1 MLEPLLFCRGRV
13 FKEDEGA
20 FALDEIITPECHPRL
35 TLDPTSHAASN
46 IILTLNDI
54 QRDGPMGIVAHGHE
68 LTEGEEYCLPTPVT
82 VHLGAPS
89 TAGGVRFRGTL
100 RYRPAPGACDPD
112 QFNRRPATAASPAQE
127 RLLTLGSNEA
137 ATPLLGRFLFPAPA
151 GMSSTSAT
159 GWLTDTVLYVIDNS
173 GLGHVMLYDTSKN
186 FSLVGHLKGL
196 DGGGSAQFMSALLY
210 KATALHPPIV
220 QSNRWNG
227 GRGALIMSPAPGLR
241 RGELT
246 VSAENA
252 AVGNTPSGTFGQ
264 KFYYLSNGDLLI
276 MYMDYGRRWDP
287 GCCRPGAPLLG
298 PRRGLHRV
306 SNSSNSLVGGVS
318 SSRIGWHSIPEWV
331 PDLTELPDGSY
342 LLRSPQY
349 YADAAS
355 SMAGAV
361 TWCAGGVGCTGI
373 LNGNHSTSLVG
384 SHANDQVG
392 NYLRVFSDGTYV
404 VSSPAWYSNRGF
416 VAVGNS
422 THPVA
427 GVVSAANS
435 LLGASAGDK
444 VGYLMESQMFR
455 SNPNMHFLEN
465 GTFVVVSY
473 VGAHVFFNPRAGI
486 VPVGAI
492 DETNALLTGALGVF
506 VYLPVSQTFVI
517 ANTGNNG
524 YAHSY
529 SGATGAGC
537 LGSAAQRRQFDVPNQ
552 RKRDIIT
559 RVTVMVVPRGNGV
572 GGAKGEWNIADVAQ
586 LRGTA
591 AQPLSSSVLALTNGN
606 YVLYGSSLH
615 DPANSRTYVGFAM
628 LCTGAAGCPS
638 SITSATALV
647 GGASNDRVSHLG
659 VLALPDGGY
668 VVGSPGKTGSV
679 TYCPASGCQGV
690 LSATNSLVGL
700 GGVLTQNAFTLR
712 ATPAGGFVVGCPTCP
727 RSGMTN
733 AGIVAR
739 CGPQG
744 AGCLGQ
750 TASPTNSLSGD
761 AANTKMGFSL
771 KLSHN
776 GSLIIA
782 APGYA
787 STKGAVFWY
796 PATEEVVGQPD
807 PAKGLVGTTA
817 GQLAKRNIYGDPSPL
832 AVAHFSGRFLWR
844 GDTSG
849 RVRGPEDALLSLGV
863 LGCSIREL
871 RRWATCPQSAPVV
884 DARHTLTFAGLRG
897 WRVGVGWWAQVGDG
911 ALMATPNEDYIVW
924 SKTGGF
930 LTWCSGV
937 VGCRGVT
944 VAEADTI
951 TGIPTTIDPT
961 IKTRTGGDGDYYIP
975 LLSSFIW
982 SACLLLLIIDTRYL
996 RHETRYL
1003 RHLPL
1008 PAWLIID
1015 TTAQESRLRGCGV
1028 GSGPKDRA
1036 FPKGPLG
1043 PTTALMDIA
1052 KGDTTLIDLYNGA
1065 FLVACSGSLSYA
1077 GSITWCSGTDPCV
1090 GTASAARSL
1099 VGAAAADKLRIG
1111 SGGES
1116 ACPAFPPCDGWRA
1129 RPWLT
1134 PLPIPH
1140 CVSACLCRPGRQLGD
1155 LGATLS
1161 TTVTLGPNAT
1171 QPLYYLVRWSSTSTT
1186 ASSMTICPTASGC
1199 AGVVTD
1205 PAVSLVGTS
1214 TMRFKS
1220 SISFVETSDLI
1231 RFLPNGNI
1239 ILHILGAPVAT
1250 TQGKTYTLCIPSAGC
1265 NGTLSAE
1272 NTFGGNPGTHLTMPP
1287 AGSPEYAASSFYAGV
1302 PDAAGGLG
1310 ALRLCSGVTFD
1321 CANMASFT
1329 AANSALGSAAHP
1341 KLGYRDLFMGPNGLW
1356 VGHDNP
1362 AGLSYLALVN
1372 GQLPLGT
1379 AVTADNYIAG
1389 DSAAMQVDAATGI
1402 LVDSGS
1408 TRSVQVGLTRRYHSH
1423 FEQVAAETDGERVVM
1438 RFWVDEPVRMVGWTA
1453 TMTVTNPDTPMAVTQ
1468 NLVFNQTG
1476 RATLKS
1482 CSSCSFEAGSF
1493 PGGKKYPARISLLA
1507 PAVFFDKPVWDT
1519 VLDFGPYD
1527 AAAPQLPPFGDVP
1540 TEPAFDP
1547 VTPFTPANCYAG
1559 VSEPCEVHIKAKRY
1573 SLPAQVTLDGQSCQ
1587 VMGDSTTSDLHVFL
1601 PSQFQ
1606 ARTFTLELTSSDG
1619 LKVSTGFAYLGTT
1632 PEIYSAGPSC
1642 PPEGCMIT
1650 ITGTGFYNPTV
1661 FYGSGP
1667 LTCPSWTGTTII
1679 CQMPE
1684 AESES
1689 GTLLLQ
1695 NGNYRQTGFSYSYS
1709 YNPSPSHDADISS
1722 PLRAVIALLFLSLAV
1737 VYPTIDSVDPAQVEA
1752 TGGDIT
1758 IHGHDFIDP
1767 TVTMEG
1773 RPCPIQSATP
1783 TVIVCTA
1790 PPAPKER
1797 CRLTVQIGAPGQHS
1811 DTVTYTYNR
1820 PWLFPAPWGGESLPL
1835 WASAS
1840 FLPEAIRRPVIA
1852 SVGPTCPLAG
1862 GCVITI
1868 TGSDFVNPTVQMASA
1883 PLNCTAATATEVN
1896 CTVPAGT
1903 AEHSNLTL
1911 INLGGYAASVTYT
1924 YQVRRPVIASVG
1936 PACPL
1941 AGGCVITIA
1950 GSDFDSPTVTLA
1962 SAPLTCTAATATEV
1976 NCTVPAGT
1984 AEHANLTLI
1993 NLGGYADSVTYTY
2006 QVRTPILSGCT
2017 PASCPAATGCLL
2029 ALSGSAFELP
2039 AVTLGGTLACT
2050 LVSAGPTLILA
2061 QCGPSALRGPQNVTV
2076 TNTGGR
2082 QASRIISVQGAAPTF
2097 ASVTPSAGPALM
2109 TAPASLTI
2117 AGAGF
2122 WADPASGS
2130 CPTAAIGA
2138 AACTVTAC
2146 TATSLTCV
2154 LPAST
2159 TSQPLGAADLVVTN
2173 PDGVS
2178 GTLLGA
2184 YTFQG
2189 AWPSLTAVSP
2199 AMGPL
2204 AGGQLVTVVG
2214 TGMRAGARVTLGGAA
2229 CTGVA
2234 LGSGTTSLTCT
2245 TPAGAAAG
2253 LVGVTLTNSDL
2264 TSATLAAA
2272 YAYQGAVPTLG
2283 QVWPVSGPTSGA
2295 TGLTLSGTGF
2305 RAGATVL
2312 LGSLPCTGLVV
2323 HNQTTITCTSPP
2335 GAEAKVNV
2343 TVANADLT
2351 SATLPQAFEFTP
2363 VGSPV
2368 YPPVF
2373 ISISPATCRATSSLT
2388 VTLICSN
2395 VRAGVTV
2402 TIGGRSCTGATIIAG
2417 TRVRCVVPAGGTVG
2431 SADVTVRNTD
2441 GLTTTAV
2448 GAFTFTGP
2456 TPAVGG
2462 VSPSTLAAASG
2473 PTTITV
2479 TGSDFRPGC
2488 TVRVGSLPCTGIVI
2502 AADGNSLQ
2510 CTVNPTATATAVTA
2524 AAAAATGRNDG
2535 AVAIGPADVV
2545 VTNADGTVA
2554 VMSTPFYFQ
2563 AEAPTLSG
2571 VSPRRGSFKAATR
2584 VTLTG
2589 THLRPNATVLVGGR
2603 ACLEVEVLTGETVR
2617 AYVPPPPEGTPT
2629 GANWVTDVQL
2639 LNYDMTSATLGD
2651 AFTYVAATATAEGDD
2666 LAGGVSGGSVALFV
2680 VGALMLVGGL
2690 LAVLATFLVRRRR
2703 RRSAAMSTLTTSSA
2717 PVSLAEAGQG
2727 QGEAPSDSKAG
2738 DVEMVQMNP
2747 MMTMPAPAASTPP
2760 ATTIIVITPLL
2771 PPRRLALLRC
2781 RLLGSPPGDAATAA
2795 LPPVS

>member
-1 MLEPLLFCRGRV
+1 MTLCRLSPRILLLLCWSISCFVAGFPDQAQTCGRL
-13 FKEDEGA
+13 FKEDTGI
-20 FALDEIITPECHPRL
+20 FALDEMIT
-35 TLDPTSHAASN
+35 
-46 IILTLNDI
+46 
-54 QRDGPMGIVAHGHE
+54 VAHGHE
-68 LTEGEEYCLPTPVT
+68 LTEGQEYCLPAPVT

-89 TAGGVRFRGTL
+89 TAGSVHFRGTL
-100 RYRPAPGACDPD
+100 RFRPAPGACDPD
-112 QFNRRPATAASPAQE
+112 QFNRRPATAATAQE
-127 RLLTLGSNEA
+127 RLLALGSNEA
-137 ATPLLGRFLFPAPA
+137 ATPLLGRFLFPSTAA
-151 GMSSTSAT
+151 LTSTSAM

-173 GLGHVMLYDTSKN
+173 GPGHVMLYDTSKN
-186 FSLVGHLKGL
+186 FSL
-196 DGGGSAQFMSALLY
+196 FMSAQMHR
-210 KATALHPPIV
+210 ATALHPPIV
-220 QSNRWNG
+220 QSNMWNG
-227 GRGALIMSPAPGLR
+227 GYGALIILPRDCAV
-241 RGELT
+241 GELT

-252 AVGNTPSGTFGQ
+252 AVGNIPSGTFFGQ
-264 KFYYLSNGDLLI
+264 DFYYLSNGDLLI
-276 MYMDYGRRWDP
+276 TYMAYKGDSGTLTNAGLVRH
-287 GCCRPGAPLLG
+287 CRAEAGAC
-298 PRRGLHRV
+298 RGV

-318 SSRIGWHSIPEWV
+318 GSRIGWHSGAPGV
-331 PDLTELPDGSY
+331 NELPDGSY

-349 YADAAS
+349 YADAS
-355 SMAGAV
+355 SVAGAV
-361 TWCAGGVGCTGI
+361 TWPAHVHTPEPPLYDTHVPTAGASGVGT
-373 LNGNHSTSLVG
+373 HV
-384 SHANDQVG
+384 
-392 NYLRVFSDGTYV
+392 RVLADGTYV
-404 VSSPAWYSNRGF
+404 VSSPTWYSNRGF

-435 LLGASAGDK
+435 LVGASAGDK
-444 VGYLMESQMFR
+444 LGNLEENLMFIW
-455 SNPNMHFLEN
+455 NPNIHFLEN
-465 GTFVVVSY
+465 GTFV
-473 VGAHVFFNPRAGI
+473 
-486 VPVGAI
+486 AI
-492 DETNALLTGALGVF
+492 TGALGTF
-506 VYLPVSQTFVI
+506 NYLPATQTFVI
-517 ANTGNNG
+517 TGSANQFSNG

-529 SGATGAGC
+529 SGTTGAGC
-537 LGSAAQRRQFDVPNQ
+537 IG
-552 RKRDIIT
+552 
-559 RVTVMVVPRGNGV
+559 
-572 GGAKGEWNIADVAQ
+572 NIANVAQ
-586 LRGTA
+586 LLGTA
-591 AQPLSSSVLALTNGN
+591 TQPLVPRVLVLTNGN
-606 YVLYGSSLH
+606 YVVSGAAWN
-615 DPANSRTYVGFAM
+615 DPAHSRTAVGFAM

-638 SITSATALV
+638 SISSATALV
-647 GGASNDRVSHLG
+647 GGATNARVSQQG
-659 VLALPDGGY
+659 VLALSDGGY
-668 VVGSPGKTGSV
+668 V

-700 GGVLTQNAFTLR
+700 GLAVSFTTFTLL
-712 ATPAGGFVVGCPTCP
+712 ATPEGGFVVGCSACT
-727 RSGMTN
+727 RSGLLN

-739 CGPQG
+739 CGPGG

-750 TASPTNSLSGD
+750 TASPANSLSGD
-761 AANTKMGFSL
+761 AENTKMGLFL
-771 KLSHN
+771 ALSHN

-796 PATEEVVGQPD
+796 PATELVVGQPD
-807 PAKGLVGTTA
+807 PAMGLVGAT
-817 GQLAKRNIYGDPSPL
+817 GQS
-832 AVAHFSGRFLWR
+832 
-844 GDTSG
+844 
-849 RVRGPEDALLSLGV
+849 
-863 LGCSIREL
+863 
-871 RRWATCPQSAPVV
+871 
-884 DARHTLTFAGLRG
+884 
-897 WRVGVGWWAQVGDG
+897 VGDG
-911 ALMATPNEDYIVW
+911 ALMVTPNEDYIVW
-924 SKTGGF
+924 SKTGML

-937 VGCRGVT
+937 TGCRGVT
-944 VAEADTI
+944 VTEADTI
-951 TGIPTTIDPT
+951 TGIPTSTDPALK
-961 IKTRTGGDGDYYIP
+961 IRQGGDGDYY
-975 LLSSFIW
+975 LLMG
-982 SACLLLLIIDTRYL
+982 AELLV
-996 RHETRYL
+996 
-1003 RHLPL
+1003 
-1008 PAWLIID
+1008 W
-1015 TTAQESRLRGCGV
+1015 
-1028 GSGPKDRA
+1028 GPKDRA
-1036 FPKGPLG
+1036 FPTGPLG
-1043 PTTALMDIA
+1043 PTTALVGIQGSA
-1052 KGDTTLIDLYNGA
+1052 TTLINLPNGA
-1065 FLVACSGSLSYA
+1065 FLVACFLSLSSA

-1090 GTASAARSL
+1090 GTVSAARSL
-1099 VGAAAADKLRIG
+1099 VGA
-1111 SGGES
+1111 S
-1116 ACPAFPPCDGWRA
+1116 AGDRLGNLGTAF
-1129 RPWLT
+1129 
-1134 PLPIPH
+1134 
-1140 CVSACLCRPGRQLGD
+1140 
-1155 LGATLS
+1155 
-1161 TTVTLGPNAT
+1161 TTAVTLGPGSP
-1171 QPLYYLVRWSSTSTT
+1171 QPLHYLVRWTSTSTT

-1214 TMRFKS
+1214 TMRFKGT
-1220 SISFVETSDLI
+1220 IDFVPEADLI

-1239 ILHILGAPVAT
+1239 IFHILGAPVAT
-1250 TQGKTYTLCIPSAGC
+1250 TQGKTYTLCVPSAGC
-1265 NGTLSAE
+1265 NGTLSAA
-1272 NTFGGNPGTHLTMPP
+1272 NTFGGNPGTILAMPP
-1287 AGSPEYAASSFYAGV
+1287 AGSPEYAASSFYAGRG
-1302 PDAAGGLG
+1302 D
-1310 ALRLCSGVTFD
+1310 LRLNNT
-1321 CANMASFT
+1321 ASFT
-1329 AANSALGSAAHP
+1329 AANSALGDATHP
-1341 KLGYRDLFMGPNGLW
+1341 KLGYRDLFMGPNGFW

-1408 TRSVQVGLTRRYHSH
+1408 TRSVQVGLTQRYHSH

-1438 RFWVDEPVRMVGWTA
+1438 RFWVDEPVQMVGWTA
-1453 TMTVTNPDTPMAVTQ
+1453 TMKVTHPDYQFSVTQ
-1468 NLVFNQTG
+1468 NLVFDQTG
-1476 RATLKS
+1476 RASVES
-1482 CSSCSFEAGSF
+1482 CSSCSFEAGVY
-1493 PGGKKYPARISLLA
+1493 PLGKKYPARISLLA
-1507 PAVFFDKPVWDT
+1507 PAVFFDNLVWDT
-1519 VLDFGPYD
+1519 LLDFE
-1527 AAAPQLPPFGDVP
+1527 VP

-1573 SLPAQVTLDGQSCQ
+1573 SLPAQVTLDGQPCQ
-1587 VMGDSTTSDLHVFL
+1587 VLGDSTTSDLHVRL
-1601 PSQFQ
+1601 PPQFQ
-1606 ARTFTLELTSSDG
+1606 AGTFILELTSSDG
-1619 LKVSTGFAYLGTT
+1619 LKVSTSFAYLGTT

-1642 PPEGCMIT
+1642 PPEGCTIT

-1661 FYGSGP
+1661 SYGSSGP
-1667 LTCPSWTGTTII
+1667 LYCPTWNGTVIS

-1689 GTLLLQ
+1689 GTLYLE
-1695 NGNYRQTGFSYSYS
+1695 NGNHRQTGISYSY
-1709 YNPSPSHDADISS
+1709 
-1722 PLRAVIALLFLSLAV
+1722 RF
-1737 VYPTIDSVDPAQVEA
+1737 VYPTIDSVDPEQVEA
-1752 TGGDIT
+1752 AGGDIT
-1758 IHGHDFIDP
+1758 IRGHDFIDP

-1773 RPCPIQSATP
+1773 RPCPVQSATP

-1790 PPAPKER
+1790 PPAPKEH
-1797 CRLTVQIGAPGQHS
+1797 CRLTVQISAPGQHS
-1811 DTVTYTYNR
+1811 DTITYTYN
-1820 PWLFPAPWGGESLPL
+1820 L
-1835 WASAS
+1835 
-1840 FLPEAIRRPVIA
+1840 RRPVIA
-1852 SVGPTCPLAG
+1852 SVGPACSLLG

-1868 TGSDFVNPTVQMASA
+1868 TGSDFDT
-1883 PLNCTAATATEVN
+1883 
-1896 CTVPAGT
+1896 
-1903 AEHSNLTL
+1903 
-1911 INLGGYAASVTYT
+1911 
-1924 YQVRRPVIASVG
+1924 
-1936 PACPL
+1936 
-1941 AGGCVITIA
+1941 
-1950 GSDFDSPTVTLA
+1950 PTVTLA

-2006 QVRTPILSGCT
+2006 QVHTPVLSGCT

-2050 LVSAGPTLILA
+2050 LVSAESTLILA
-2061 QCGPSALRGPQNVTV
+2061 QCGPSALHGPQNLTV
-2076 TNTGGR
+2076 TNAGGR
-2082 QASRIISVQGAAPTF
+2082 QASRIITVQGAAPTF

-2109 TAPASLTI
+2109 VAPASLTI

-2130 CPTAAIGA
+2130 CPT
-2138 AACTVTAC
+2138 
-2146 TATSLTCV
+2146 
-2154 LPAST
+2154 
-2159 TSQPLGAADLVVTN
+2159 QPLGAADLVVTN

-2178 GTLLGA
+2178 GTLMGA

-2189 AWPSLTAVSP
+2189 AWPSLTVVSP
-2199 AMGPL
+2199 ATGPL

-2214 TGMRAGARVTLGGAA
+2214 TGLRAGVLVTLGGAA

-2234 LGSGTTSLTCT
+2234 LGSGSSSLTCT

-2253 LVGVTLTNSDL
+2253 LVDVTLTNSDL

-2323 HNQTTITCTSPP
+2323 HNQTAITCTSPP

-2363 VGSPV
+2363 LAGTRLISSPPYLFRRSAAAVGSPV

-2395 VRAGVTV
+2395 YHCFVVVVSTV
-2402 TIGGRSCTGATIIAG
+2402 FFFILEAATWPLLAMMGGHETMIRITR

-2456 TPAVGG
+2456 APAVGG

-2510 CTVNPTATATAVTA
+2510 CTVNPTAAATATT
-2524 AAAAATGRNDG
+2524 AATGRNDV

-2545 VTNADGTVA
+2545 VTNADGTMA
-2554 VMSTPFYFQ
+2554 VMPLPFYFQ

-2571 VSPRRGSFKAATR
+2571 VSPRRGFFKAATR

-2589 THLRPNATVLVGGR
+2589 THLRANATVLVGGR

-2629 GANWVTDVQL
+2629 GADWVTDVQL

-2690 LAVLATFLVRRRR
+2690 LAVLAVFLARRRR
-2703 RRSAAMSTLTTSSA
+2703 RRSADSARHSSPISLGVSGSHPIICFPIPHGGA
-2717 PVSLAEAGQG
+2717 ASATVLPPSAAGSLAEAGQG
-2727 QGEAPSDSKAG
+2727 QQGHQGSLAETPNDSKGG
-2738 DVEMVQMNP
+2738 DLEMVQMNP
-2747 MMTMPAPAASTPP
+2747 MMAMPAATPPPPPPP
-2760 ATTIIVITPLL
+2760 ATTIIVLTA
-2771 PPRRLALLRC
+2771 PPA
-2781 RLLGSPPGDAATAA
+2781 SASVAVVPSETAAYVPAPVVAAA
-2795 LPPVS
+2795 LPAVAVTDNDGVPAAARV